1 MFDQLFATLG
11 TLESGLADKSLKST
25 RQIKTLLSS
34 AVNQA
39 TTLLQNGGS
48 LPKGARSSLTT
59 ARRILSDCLSGM
71 ETGNITYKQ
80 LRAASRDKIGREHA
94 ILRRIDE
101 AARTQSKVTG
111 EFEDDDSEPMAASSV
126 VKAKA
131 KQFEKA
137 LSERYVV
144 NKEMGGQSAVM
155 MIRKVGELVEILENK
170 LARESDS
177 LVKKVDV
184 AGLVANHTLA
194 ELAELSVQEL
204 VSPQSQ
210 DSDEVKELVASYA
223 NIMGRIPAQLHS
235 PFQAFEFVVVP
246 LFGALQTANG
256 AARTKFLNAMARAGV
271 KVRMIGDHYPV
282 FEKQYLLAL
291 DCKRL
296 GIPKSITTTK
306 AGRTKSVNTKG
317 QDNGPDTVVG
327 KVLDTINSVSPVQYV
342 PASTMLIPNPRN
354 PEVKLM
360 WIVPEK
366 VRVAISNSLHT
377 SEVKWG
383 LPADIEA

>member
-34 AVNQA
+34 AHDQC
-39 TTLLQNGGS
+39 TTALQS
-48 LPKGARSSLTT
+48 ASKLPKGARSLLTT
-59 ARRILSDCLSGM
+59 MRRVLSDCLSGM
-71 ETGNITYKQ
+71 NTSNISYKQ
-80 LRAASRDKIGREHA
+80 LRAAIRDKVGRDHA
-94 ILRRIDE
+94 LLRRLDE
-101 AARTQSKVTG
+101 ASQKKVTG
-111 EFEDDDSEPMAASSV
+111 EFEEDDSEPMAASSV

-306 AGRTKSVNTKG
+306 AGRTKSVNNKG